1 MIFAALLGPGE
12 AIVCAATLGDEYKEW
27 SDHPSYLGTST
38 GAALIDYL
46 NTHDVVSFGGT
57 ECFVRLA
64 KRMTAANERARAAAI
79 IRTAKRGRDIK
90 IARLVLGGDGGL
102 LLDLCPGAPGPMRL
116 PPPSL
121 ADWLETPISASADL
135 ANQIAC
141 VAFLLDSTTSKGGA
155 ALAAVGGG
163 RLIHMGW
170 LLRGLIPRYSE
181 ISHLLT

>member
-102 LLDLCPGAPGPMRL
+102 LLDRCPRRALPIGSRRRFLRL
-116 PPPSL
+116 PILQTRSPVSPSCST
-121 ADWLETPISASADL
+121 ARRRRAARRWRRSA
-135 ANQIAC
+135 
-141 VAFLLDSTTSKGGA
+141 GG
-155 ALAAVGGG
+155 V
-163 RLIHMGW
+163 
-170 LLRGLIPRYSE
+170 
-181 ISHLLT
+181 